1 MLNKFLLL
9 ISAFLIFISFGC
21 TSSQKATEYPQRY
34 IDQPYTLPDDVD
46 VWGSVGSVFYERI
59 NGEVY
64 SWPYPI
70 PIPLYW
76 EHSLNENLTLE
87 IPVIPIGLRW
97 KISSDANS
105 ELGLRF
111 LWVLDMANHPA
122 FLSFLKFHYF
132 IKFYRVRIVPLSYHQ
147 VLALRSME
155 EMVVKAIPTEKFL
168 LDILFN

>member
-111 LWVLDMANHPA
+111 LWG
-122 FLSFLKFHYF
+122 FGYGTSSGFSFF
-132 IKFYRVRIVPLSYHQ
+132 P
-147 VLALRSME
+147 
-155 EMVVKAIPTEKFL
+155 
-168 LDILFN
+168 